1 MHLKIDEPTPA
12 HVITVKTVQLLIGAF
27 GGGLDLTVREH
38 ICTRALVVALAV
50 RQSSVGTHNHGS
62 WKQHKLQAKYFQALG
77 LGKESVANFVKI
89 VEVNFME
96 YKAFI

>member
-62 WKQHKLQAKYFQALG
+62 WIETWKQHK
-77 LGKESVANFVKI
+77 I
-89 VEVNFME
+89 V
-96 YKAFI
+96 